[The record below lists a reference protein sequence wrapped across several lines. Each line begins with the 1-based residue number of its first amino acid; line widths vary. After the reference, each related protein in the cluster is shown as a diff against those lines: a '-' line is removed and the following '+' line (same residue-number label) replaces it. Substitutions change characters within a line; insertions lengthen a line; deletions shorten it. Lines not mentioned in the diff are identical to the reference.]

1 MGNNSSNPQNP
12 LSTSVR
18 SNNSYFGSSPE
29 VGNASEQDLASTIR
43 EMNLERLY
51 SRAPELR
58 PAQAQEPQP
67 PQQLKAV
74 ISFTNPIIK
83 IIDKNI
89 QIYDLCFEIQSEAP
103 GRLVLTSSGEIN
115 SLDFEITKKENT
127 SNQKVQLSLPLPT
140 LSNFNVEF
148 HPDLEHAKTQLDDG
162 FQFVPKHEF
171 IFEISQ
177 SSSEFQIV
185 LKEQRLYTADE
196 KILSIPINSVI
207 PIENCFDYTNIYQSS
222 TPQNSNNENSL
233 IEFDNSNNDTV
244 KPNSN
249 DQESSN
255 TETKNNIPCLICLQK
270 EADTA
275 IAVCAHKVI
284 CDDCLCKR
292 AVRLHHCPICN
303 KPTSF

>member
-12 LSTSVR
+12 LSTPVR

-29 VGNASEQDLASTIR
+29 VGDANEQDLVSTIR
-43 EMNLERLY
+43 DLNLERLY
-51 SRAPELR
+51 SKAPQLR
-58 PAQAQEPQP
+58 PEQEEQEPQP

-74 ISFTNPIIK
+74 ISFTNPKIK

-89 QIYDLCFEIQSEAP
+89 QIYDLCFELQSEAP
-103 GRLVLTSSGEIN
+103 GRLVLTSNNEIN
-115 SLDFEITKKENT
+115 SLDFEITKSGNT
-127 SNQKVQLSLPLPT
+127 NQKVQLSLPLPT
-140 LSNFNVEF
+140 LSNFNVEL
-148 HPDLEHAKTQLDDG
+148 HPDLEHAKTQLDAG
-162 FQFVPKHEF
+162 FQFIPKHEF
-171 IFEISQ
+171 IFVISQ
-177 SSSEFQIV
+177 STSDFQIV

-196 KILSIPINSVI
+196 KILSIPINSVL
-207 PIENCFDYTNIYQSS
+207 PIENCFDYSNIYQNS
-222 TPQNSNNENSL
+222 QNEKNENSL
-233 IEFDNSNNDTV
+233 IEFDSPQNEQTTSTTG
-244 KPNSN
+244 
-249 DQESSN
+249 DQEN
-255 TETKNNIPCLICLQK
+255 TNAETKRNIPCLICLQK